1 MTCMNV
7 KVFVDTNVLVYGR
20 DASEPEK
27 QARAWEWLAA
37 LWERRSGRLSF
48 QVLQEYYVTV
58 TAKLSPGLD
67 KESARREVR
76 ALLAWQ
82 PLPVDARIM
91 EGAWLLQERYLLS
104 WWDALIAGAA
114 QAAGCRYLLS
124 EDFQEGLDLG
134 GIRVINPFRTRLEE
148 VGR

>member
-1 MTCMNV
+1 MNA

-27 QARAWEWLAA
+27 QARAWEWLAT

-67 KESARREVR
+67 QESARREVR

-91 EGAWLLQERYLLS
+91 EEAWLLQERHRLS

-124 EDFQEGLDLG
+124 EDFQEGMDLG

>member
-1 MTCMNV
+1 MNA

-27 QARAWEWLAA
+27 QARAWEWLTA

-67 KESARREVR
+67 QESACREVR
-76 ALLAWQ
+76 ALLAWK

-91 EGAWLLQERYLLS
+91 EEAWLLQERCLLS

-124 EDFQEGLDLG
+124 EDFQEGMDLG